1 MIIIIM
7 TRIILIIIEAK
18 VMAIVIAKNK
28 VIKEKKKF
36 SRNWWKK

>member
-28 VIKEKKKF
+28 VIKEKTKF
-36 SRNWWKK
+36 SRNW

>member
-28 VIKEKKKF
+28 VIKEKKKVQ
-36 SRNWWKK
+36 

>member
-1 MIIIIM
+1 M

-28 VIKEKKKF
+28 VIKEKKKVQ
-36 SRNWWKK
+36 